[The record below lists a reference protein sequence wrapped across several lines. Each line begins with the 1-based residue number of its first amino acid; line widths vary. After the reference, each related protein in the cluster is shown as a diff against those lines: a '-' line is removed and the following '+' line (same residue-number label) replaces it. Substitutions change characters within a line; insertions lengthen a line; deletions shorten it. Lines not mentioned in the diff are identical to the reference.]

1 MSQRVCVIL
10 SGCGFLDGAEVH
22 ESVITLLALSKAGA
36 QVTIAAPNIDQH
48 HVINHHNSTPME
60 GETRNVQVEAARIA
74 RGPVADLNTV
84 KAIDFDALFMPGG
97 FGAAENLSSFAFEG
111 SSGSI
116 LPELKRIIQEFH
128 SAKKPIGA
136 VCITPAL
143 LALSLKDGTMTIGSD
158 EGTAGALNTLGAT
171 HQVCPVTE
179 AVVDSDNKL
188 VTAPAYMENAAIHEV
203 AAGIEAAVE
212 ATLGMC

>member
-74 RGPVADLNTV
+74 RGPVADLEDI
-84 KAIDFDALFMPGG
+84 KASDFDALFMPGG
-97 FGAAENLSSFAFEG
+97 YGAAKNLSSFAFDG
-111 SSGSI
+111 SAGSI
-116 LPELKRIIQEFH
+116 LPERP
-128 SAKKPIGA
+128 S
-136 VCITPAL
+136 TPFDRQRGRFAGFWVMRSFGFL
-143 LALSLKDGTMTIGSD
+143 GS
-158 EGTAGALNTLGAT
+158 
-171 HQVCPVTE
+171 
-179 AVVDSDNKL
+179 
-188 VTAPAYMENAAIHEV
+188 
-203 AAGIEAAVE
+203 
-212 ATLGMC
+212 